1 MNHFRRAIWL
11 AVALLVGTIGS
22 ASAAGAQ
29 APEQPPERPTDRLA
43 DHLADHPADSL
54 PFACGERL
62 TFRVRTA
69 KLGTVGHA
77 VMTITGPVDI
87 RGTET
92 VLASFDASAGIA
104 FMKGADKTRS
114 WFDLRRMTS
123 LRFEKHEKRP
133 FSSNVDSV
141 EIYPE
146 LHHWEGVP
154 GDSGTI
160 ASDVPLDELSFIY
173 FLRTLSLAPDTVYSF
188 DRHYDSRRMPT
199 SVRVVKRETL
209 QTPAGKFSTV
219 ELEMRSNGGQSSR
232 NDVLLRLWI
241 SDDRCR
247 LLVRVESAIP
257 LLGNGIMTLESAV
270 APSCPNLGSK

>member
-209 QTPAGKFSTV
+209 QTPAGEFSTV

>member
-1 MNHFRRAIWL
+1 MNGFRRAKWI
-11 AVALLVGTIGS
+11 AVARIAGAIGC

-29 APEQPPERPTDRLA
+29 AQEQPADRPSERLT
-43 DHLADHPADSL
+43 DHPADSL

-104 FMKGADKTRS
+104 FMKGGDKTRS

-133 FSSNVDSV
+133 FSSDVDSV

-146 LHHWEGVP
+146 LHHWEGVH
-154 GDSGTI
+154 GGSGTI

-173 FLRTLSLAPDTVYSF
+173 FLRTLSFADDTVYSF
-188 DRHYDSRRMPT
+188 DRHYDSRRTPT

-209 QTPAGKFSTV
+209 QTPAGEFSTV
-219 ELEMRSNGGQSSR
+219 EIEMRSKGGQSAR
-232 NDVLLRLWI
+232 DDVLLRLWI

-270 APSCPNLGSK
+270 APSCPSLGSK

>member
-1 MNHFRRAIWL
+1 MNHSGRAIWL
-11 AVALLVGTIGS
+11 AVARLVGAIGC
-22 ASAAGAQ
+22 AAAAGAQ
-29 APEQPPERPTDRLA
+29 APEQPPERPTDR
-43 DHLADHPADSL
+43 LADHPADSL

-104 FMKGADKTRS
+104 FMKGGDKTRS

-146 LHHWEGVP
+146 LHRWEGVP

-173 FLRTLSLAPDTVYSF
+173 FLRTLSFAPDTVYSF

-199 SVRVVKRETL
+199 SVRVVRRETL
-209 QTPAGKFSTV
+209 KTPAGEFSTV
-219 ELEMRSNGGQSSR
+219 ELEMRAKGGESSR
-232 NDVLLRLWI
+232 GDVLLRLWI

-257 LLGNGIMTLESAV
+257 LLGNGIMTLESVV

>member
-1 MNHFRRAIWL
+1 MDYSRRAMWL
-11 AVALLVGTIGS
+11 DVAWLVGVLGC
-22 ASAAGAQ
+22 ASAIGAQ
-29 APEQPPERPTDRLA
+29 APEQPPERLA
-43 DHLADHPADSL
+43 ERPAEHPADSL

-123 LRFEKHEKRP
+123 LRFEKLEKRP
-133 FSSNVDSV
+133 FSSEKDSV

-146 LHHWEGVP
+146 LHHWEGVR
-154 GDSGTI
+154 GDSGAIT
-160 ASDVPLDELSFIY
+160 SDVPLDELSFIY
-173 FLRTLSLAPDTVYSF
+173 FLRTLDFAPDTVYSF
-188 DRHYDSRRMPT
+188 DRHYDSRRTPT

-209 QTPAGKFSTV
+209 TTPAGEFSTV
-219 ELEMRSNGGQSSR
+219 ELEMRAKDGQSFKD
-232 NDVLLRLWI
+232 DVLLHLWI